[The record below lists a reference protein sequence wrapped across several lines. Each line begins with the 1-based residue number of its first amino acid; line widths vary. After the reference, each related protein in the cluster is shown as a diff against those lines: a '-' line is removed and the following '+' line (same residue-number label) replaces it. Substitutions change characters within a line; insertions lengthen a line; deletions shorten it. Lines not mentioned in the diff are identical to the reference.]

1 MIFLAFIVDVVMV
14 ESALMNVVVRVLMVP
29 DDTPRVINLP
39 ATSSNVELIKIVLTT
54 IRSRYNV
61 LVQYCLESGPM
72 VKTYPGRIK
81 EPSALVGATFRR
93 VTLLKSADAMFYLV
107 FILILMYV
115 IHVFNIKE
123 IPIL

>member
-1 MIFLAFIVDVVMV
+1 MV

-54 IRSRYNV
+54 IRSRFRL

-72 VKTYPGRIK
+72 VKTLIK
-81 EPSALVGATFRR
+81 EPSALDV
-93 VTLLKSADAMFYLV
+93 SED
-107 FILILMYV
+107 YV
-115 IHVFNIKE
+115 IEVRHVLSTATLFYCGRNTT
-123 IPIL
+123 